1 VVHAKEAQ
9 RLPVVL
15 TRAEVGAV
23 LRELRGVPQL
33 VALLLYGSGLR
44 LHECLRLR
52 VKDVDFGRSEI
63 RVRHGKGGGDR
74 VTHTLYLTD
83 GHLRTEVY
91 VEDWTKSVARAGNHW
106 DLASLAENR
115 ALSSCMADGPDC
127 STSCKMRQ
135 VEEIPNAHGVR
146 VVAVIRRRFDTCEH
160 PDTARSIDP
169 LYVADLSG
177 GGTYRLLILGSQLDE
192 PGVPVETVRSIVA
205 TIRRVGNQ
213 PK

>member
-1 VVHAKEAQ
+1 MRESPLRPLLLGKV
-9 RLPVVL
+9 VVL
-15 TRAEVGAV
+15 
-23 LRELRGVPQL
+23 
-33 VALLLYGSGLR
+33 ALLAVPPEPAEGQRPSWKTHVDTLYGYAF
-44 LHECLRLR
+44 
-52 VKDVDFGRSEI
+52 DYPPAYQI
-63 RVRHGKGGGDR
+63 RQEF
-74 VTHTLYLTD
+74 HTLYLTD

-91 VEDWTKSVARAGNHW
+91 VEDWTKSVAREGNHW

-160 PDTARSIDP
+160 PDTALSIDP
-169 LYVADLSG
+169 LFVADLSG

-192 PGVPVETVRSIVA
+192 PGVPVETLQSPLGTPGENNAGLLGYLRSIA
-205 TIRRVGNQ
+205 RFN
-213 PK
+213 